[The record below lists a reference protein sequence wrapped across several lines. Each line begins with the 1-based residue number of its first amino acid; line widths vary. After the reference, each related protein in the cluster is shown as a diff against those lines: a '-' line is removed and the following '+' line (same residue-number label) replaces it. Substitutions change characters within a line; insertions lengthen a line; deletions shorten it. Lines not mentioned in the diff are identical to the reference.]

1 MARIEPARPST
12 AQVIQNRPQ
21 KVEPKEV
28 KPAPVEPRK
37 VAQHPSKGSRIDVR
51 GLRDAIQV
59 AWP

>member
-1 MARIEPARPST
+1 MSRIEPARLNT

-28 KPAPVEPRK
+28 RPAPVESRK

-51 GLRDAIQV
+51 A
-59 AWP
+59 